1 MPRGGEKFGAWF
13 DHASAEAAVR
23 FFPSYLILTDAEWYG
38 KPFILSS
45 WQETIVRTIFGW
57 KRADGTRLIRQV
69 YIEIPRK
76 NGKTEF
82 AAGLALLVLVGDG
95 EFGGQAYSMA
105 TDKDQAKIVFNKA
118 VTMASRSP
126 ALVTDL
132 EFYKTS
138 IYCPNLMASFK
149 PLSSKSATKDGF
161 SPSFAIA
168 DEVHKWPDGELFD
181 VVHKGTGA
189 RRQPLEVLITTAGRP
204 GEGFGWEM
212 HEYAEQIL
220 KGDIEDATF
229 YPVIYAAALSDD
241 YRSPETWAKA
251 NPNLG
256 VSLKRSYLEEEVVK
270 AQGNARR
277 IADFKRYH
285 LNIWNENI
293 VAGLNVEQWDACPVT
308 SVTLDQL
315 RGRKCTAA
323 LDLSTTTDLSALAII
338 ADKIGQPGY
347 DAWWHFWLP
356 SADLKERVRR
366 DRVPYDRWIADGY
379 ITATEGNVVDYD
391 AIRAFIGGGV
401 AHPLVSS
408 TPLVQQLNISEL
420 AIDRW
425 NASQIVTQLMAD
437 GLNVVEFGQGFASMS
452 APSKELERL
461 LGLGAINHGGNPV
474 ARWMAGCTT
483 FTSDPAENIKPVKPE
498 RRKSIKRID
507 GIVALIMALGR
518 AIAIPKEPPPA
529 PPGMIFVKGF

>member
-1 MPRGGEKFGAWF
+1 MPKGGEKFGAWY
-13 DHASAEAAVR
+13 DYAAAEAAVQ

-38 KPFILSS
+38 KPFVLSPY
-45 WQETIVRTIFGW
+45 QEKIVRTTFGW

-82 AAGLALLVLVGDG
+82 AAGLALLVMVADG

-105 TDKDQAKIVFNKA
+105 TDKEQAKLVFNKA

-126 ALVTDL
+126 ALASDL

-138 IYCPNLMASFK
+138 IYCPSLMASFR

-168 DEVHKWPDGELFD
+168 DEVHKWPHGELFD

-212 HEYAEQIL
+212 HEYAEQVI
-220 KGDIEDATF
+220 KGEIEDATF
-229 YPVIYAAALSDD
+229 YAVIYSADPSDD
-241 YRSPETWAKA
+241 WRAPETWEKA

-256 VSLKRSYLEEEVVK
+256 TSIKRAYLEEEVTK

-277 IADFKRYH
+277 IAEFKRYH

-293 VAGLNVEQWDACPVT
+293 VAGLNVEQWEACPVT
-308 SVTLDQL
+308 PVTLESL
-315 RGRKCTAA
+315 RGRRCIGA
-323 LDLSTTTDLSALAII
+323 LDLSTTTDLTALCI
-338 ADKIGQPGY
+338 AAEKVGQPGY
-347 DAWWHFWLP
+347 DAWWRFWLP

-366 DRVPYDRWIADGY
+366 DRVPYDRWIAEGY

-391 AIRAFIGGGV
+391 IIRAQLTGAV
-401 AHPLVSS
+401 QHPLVSG
-408 TPLVQQLNISEL
+408 TPILQEINLAEL

-425 NASQIVTQLMAD
+425 NATQIVTQLMGD
-437 GLNVVEFGQGFASMS
+437 GVNVVQFGQGFASMS

-461 LGLGAINHGGNPV
+461 LGLHALNHGNNPV
-474 ARWMAGCTT
+474 ARWMAGCTS
-483 FTSDPAENIKPVKPE
+483 FVADAAENIKPVKPE

-518 AIAIPKEPPPA
+518 FIAIPKEPPPPA
-529 PPGMIFVKGF
+529 PGIMFV